1 LRKKLYL
8 CKKVKKMNCRLK
20 YSVKP
25 FIKWVGG
32 KGQLIST
39 IENELPT
46 QFLKNKQ
53 MTYVEPFVGGGAML
67 FWMLKNTKIERA
79 IINDINSDLTKAYLT
94 IKENVAELILC
105 LKEIQD
111 KYDNL
116 STLTER
122 TDYYFENREKYNT
135 KTLDNVEN
143 TALFIFL
150 NKTCF
155 NGLYR
160 VNSKGKFNVPFG
172 KYEKPTICDEDTL
185 LADSELLQKVEI
197 LNGDFEQTINYTD
210 KKSFFYFDPP
220 YKPISKTSSF
230 NSYSA
235 EVFDDREQLRL
246 KKFSDKLHNNGNL
259 WLLSNSD
266 NDFFDS
272 LYSDYKI
279 SRVWATRAVNCKA
292 DGRGKLTEILIKNY
306 EPQKCQLTLNF

>member
-1 LRKKLYL
+1 MS
-8 CKKVKKMNCRLK
+8 CKVK
-20 YSVKP
+20 YFVKP

-39 IENELPT
+39 IENELPAR
-46 QFLKNKQ
+46 FFKNKP
-53 MTYVEPFVGGGAML
+53 MTYIEPFVGGGAIL
-67 FWMLKNTKIERA
+67 FWILKNKKIEKA

-94 IKENVAELILC
+94 VKDNVIELILY
-105 LKEIQD
+105 LKEIQN

-116 STLTER
+116 PTLTKR
-122 TDYYFENREKYNT
+122 TDYYLENREKYNT
-135 KTLDNVEN
+135 KILDNVDN

-172 KYEKPTICDEDTL
+172 KYEKPTICDENTL

-210 KKSFFYFDPP
+210 DKSFFYFDPP

-230 NSYSA
+230 NSYAS
-235 EVFDDREQLRL
+235 EVFDDNEQLRL
-246 KKFSDKLHNNGNL
+246 KKFSDKLHNNGNF

-266 NDFFDS
+266 NDFFDN

-292 DGRGKLTEILIKNY
+292 NGRGKLTEILIKNY
-306 EPQKCQLTLNF
+306 ETQKSQLTFKF

>member
-1 LRKKLYL
+1 
-8 CKKVKKMNCRLK
+8 MNSRLK

-39 IENELPT
+39 IENELPAYLFKNT
-46 QFLKNKQ
+46 QT
-53 MTYVEPFVGGGAML
+53 TYVEPFVGGGAIL
-67 FWMLKNTKIERA
+67 FWILKNTKIENA

-94 IKENVAELILC
+94 VKKNVAELILC
-105 LKEIQD
+105 LKEFQK

-116 STLTER
+116 SDLTKR
-122 TDYYFENREKYNT
+122 TDYYLENREKYNT
-135 KTLDNVEN
+135 KTLDDIEN

-172 KYEKPTICDEDTL
+172 KYEKPMICDENTL

-197 LNGDFEQTINYTD
+197 LNGDFEQTIHYVND
-210 KKSFFYFDPP
+210 KSFFYFDPP

-230 NSYSA
+230 NSYAS
-235 EVFDDREQLRL
+235 EVFDDNEQLRL
-246 KKFSDKLHNNGNL
+246 KRFSDKLHNNGNL

-266 NDFFDS
+266 NDFFDN
-272 LYSDYKI
+272 LYSGYKI

-292 DGRGKLTEILIKNY
+292 NGRGKLTEILIKNY
-306 EPQKCQLTLNF
+306 ESEKYRLTLNF

>member
-1 LRKKLYL
+1 
-8 CKKVKKMNCRLK
+8 MNCQAK

-32 KGQLIST
+32 KGQLLST

-46 QFLKNKQ
+46 HFSKNKQ

-79 IINDINSDLTKAYLT
+79 IINDINFDLTKAYLT
-94 IKENVAELILC
+94 VKENVADLILC
-105 LKEIQD
+105 LKEFQN
-111 KYDNL
+111 KYNNL
-116 STLTER
+116 KTLIER
-122 TDYYFENREKYNT
+122 TDYYLENREKYNT

-172 KYEKPTICDEDTL
+172 KYERPTICDEDTL

-197 LNGDFEQTINYTD
+197 LNGDFEQTINYAD
-210 KKSFFYFDPP
+210 EKSFFYFDPP

-235 EVFDDREQLRL
+235 EAFDDNEQFRL
-246 KKFSDKLHNNGNL
+246 KKFSDKLHSNGNL
-259 WLLSNSD
+259 WLISNSD
-266 NDFFDS
+266 NVFFDS
-272 LYSDYKI
+272 LYSDYTI

-292 DGRGKLTEILIKNY
+292 SGRGKLTEILIKNY
-306 EPQKCQLTLNF
+306 ESEKYQLTFNF

>member
-1 LRKKLYL
+1 
-8 CKKVKKMNCRLK
+8 MNDRLK
-20 YSVKP
+20 HSVKP

-39 IENELPT
+39 IANELPAHLFKNT
-46 QFLKNKQ
+46 QT
-53 MTYVEPFVGGGAML
+53 TYVEPFVGGGAML
-67 FWMLKNTKIERA
+67 FWILKNTKIEKA

-94 IKENVAELILC
+94 VKENVNELILC
-105 LKEIQD
+105 LKEIQK

-116 STLTER
+116 PDLTKR
-122 TDYYFENREKYNT
+122 TDYYLANREKYNT

-172 KYEKPTICDEDTL
+172 KYEKPVICDEDTL
-185 LADSELLQKVEI
+185 IADSELLQKIEI
-197 LNGDFEQTINYTD
+197 LNGDFEQTINYVSD
-210 KKSFFYFDPP
+210 KSFFYFDPP

-230 NSYSA
+230 NSYAA
-235 EVFDDREQLRL
+235 EVFDDKEQLRL
-246 KKFSDKLHNNGNL
+246 KRFSDKLHNNGNY

-266 NDFFDS
+266 NDFFDN

-292 DGRGKLTEILIKNY
+292 NGRGKLTEILIKNY
-306 EPQKCQLTLNF
+306 ENEKYKLTLNF

>member
-1 LRKKLYL
+1 
-8 CKKVKKMNCRLK
+8 MNSRLK
-20 YSVKP
+20 YFVKP

-39 IENELPT
+39 IENELPAYLFKNT
-46 QFLKNKQ
+46 QT
-53 MTYVEPFVGGGAML
+53 TYVEPFVGGGAML
-67 FWMLKNTKIERA
+67 FWMLKNTKIENA

-94 IKENVAELILC
+94 VKKNATELILC
-105 LKEIQD
+105 LKEIQK
-111 KYDNL
+111 KYDEIPD
-116 STLTER
+116 LTKR
-122 TDYYFENREKYNT
+122 TDYYLENREKYNT
-135 KTLDNVEN
+135 KMLDNVEN

-160 VNSKGKFNVPFG
+160 VNSSGKFNVPFG
-172 KYEKPTICDEDTL
+172 KYEKPMICDENTL

-197 LNGDFEQTINYTD
+197 LNGDFEQTINYVND
-210 KKSFFYFDPP
+210 KSFFYFDPP

-230 NSYSA
+230 NSYAA
-235 EVFDDREQLRL
+235 EIFDDNEQLRL
-246 KKFSDKLHNNGNL
+246 KKFSDKLHNNGNH

-266 NDFFDS
+266 NDFFDN

-292 DGRGKLTEILIKNY
+292 NGRGKLTEILIKNY
-306 EPQKCQLTLNF
+306 EPEKYNLTLNF

>member
-1 LRKKLYL
+1 
-8 CKKVKKMNCRLK
+8 MNYRLK
-20 YSVKP
+20 YYVKP

-46 QFLKNKQ
+46 QFSKNKR

-79 IINDINSDLTKAYLT
+79 IINDINSDLTKSYLT
-94 IKENVAELILC
+94 IKENVADLILC
-105 LKEIQD
+105 LKDIQN

-116 STLTER
+116 QTLTER
-122 TDYYFENREKYNT
+122 TDYYLENREKYNT

-143 TALFIFL
+143 TALFVFL

-160 VNSKGKFNVPFG
+160 VNSNGKFNVPFG
-172 KYEKPTICDEDTL
+172 KYEKPTICDENTL
-185 LADSELLQKVEI
+185 LADSELLQKVEV
-197 LNGDFEQTINYTD
+197 LNGDFEQTINYAD
-210 KKSFFYFDPP
+210 DKSFFYFDPP

-230 NSYSA
+230 NSYAA
-235 EVFDDREQLRL
+235 EVFDDNEQVRL

-272 LYSDYKI
+272 LYSGYKI

-292 DGRGKLTEILIKNY
+292 SGRGKLTEILIKNY
-306 EPQKCQLTLNF
+306 ESERSQLTLNF

>member
-1 LRKKLYL
+1 
-8 CKKVKKMNCRLK
+8 MNCRQK
-20 YSVKP
+20 YFVKP

-46 QFLKNKQ
+46 HFFKNKHT
-53 MTYVEPFVGGGAML
+53 TYVEPFVGGGAML
-67 FWMLKNTKIERA
+67 FWILKNTKIEKA

-94 IKENVAELILC
+94 VKENVTELILC
-105 LKEIQD
+105 LKEIQN

-116 STLTER
+116 PTLTKR
-122 TDYYFENREKYNT
+122 TDYYLENREKYNT
-135 KTLDNVEN
+135 KMLDNVEN

-172 KYEKPTICDEDTL
+172 KYEKPTICDENTL

-197 LNGDFEQTINYTD
+197 LNGDFEQTINYAD
-210 KKSFFYFDPP
+210 DKSFFYFDPP

-235 EVFDDREQLRL
+235 EIFDDNEQLRL

-266 NDFFDS
+266 NIFFDS

-279 SRVWATRAVNCKA
+279 SRVLATRAVNCKA
-292 DGRGKLTEILIKNY
+292 NGRGKLTEILIKNY
-306 EPQKCQLTLNF
+306 EREKHQLTLNF